1 MTEHLANAEGSHPE
15 TGALS
20 DYVRSALA
28 EPELA
33 EIEAHLD
40 VCLACRVW
48 AARLEHAQPTEPTD
62 ELISGLVAAS
72 PDVPEGLLS
81 AIKSEHVDQTP
92 QAGDLWRCGRGDA
105 LLVWLRNVFDD
116 GLVAVVPV
124 VFDIELADEL
134 TLIKPA
140 ESNPLGLDLG
150 FMVSVESHI
159 DLRSLIGKVGTID
172 VADDIEA
179 LRQVR
184 RGGPRN
190 LDILVGTPI
199 EMADDQRIEYQQ
211 LVSDLLGDCAPEAFD
226 DDTEDDGTDG
236 EVDLGAIRGELDELT
251 WSVPDIKIVEF
262 DVVHTAIDD
271 SHHLLRV
278 ATVQRLNVVVVVV
291 AVVGPAPENVLVSDV
306 GTRVVNSELLA
317 ERADA
322 VAAVIDTVTLEA
334 VVVSP
339 WDATDAIDVPTGD
352 PAPPT
357 IPDPLPL
364 RDAVRKYL
372 DARVNNWDAPRVSFD
387 RGSIDV
393 LMIAA
398 RASGRAVVDVVAE
411 GQRAKTPEKKDR
423 YVSVNGKES
432 AATSVLIREMLAGSD
447 AREAVTEFKR
457 RVTT

>member
-1 MTEHLANAEGSHPE
+1 MTEDLANAGGSHPE

-20 DYVRSALA
+20 EYVRSTLA
-28 EPELA
+28 EPKLA
-33 EIEAHLD
+33 EVEAHLD

-48 AARLEHAQPTEPTD
+48 AARLERAQQTEPTD

-105 LLVWLRNVFDD
+105 LLVWLRKVFDD
-116 GLVAVVPV
+116 GLLAVVPV
-124 VFDIELADEL
+124 VFDVELADEL
-134 TLIKPA
+134 TLIKSA

-150 FMVSVESHI
+150 FMVNVESHI
-159 DLRSLIGKVGTID
+159 DPRSLIGKVGTID

-190 LDILVGTPI
+190 LGILVGTPI
-199 EMADDQRIEYQQ
+199 EMSDDQRIEYQQ

-251 WSVPDIKIVEF
+251 WSLPDVKIVEF

-278 ATVQRLNVVVVVV
+278 ATVERLQVVLVV
-291 AVVGPAPENVLVSDV
+291 AAVMGPAPEDVLVSDV
-306 GTRVVNSELLA
+306 GTRVLNSELLA

-322 VAAVIDTVTLEA
+322 VVAIIDNVTLDA

-339 WDATDAIDVPTGD
+339 WDATDAIDVPAGD
-352 PAPPT
+352 TAPPT

-364 RDAVRKYL
+364 RDAVRKYI
-372 DARVNNWDAPRVSFD
+372 DARVNDWDAPRVSFD
-387 RGSIDV
+387 RGAIDV
-393 LMIAA
+393 LTIAA
-398 RASGRAVVDVVAE
+398 QAIRRAVVDVVAE

-423 YVSVNGKES
+423 YVSVISKES
-432 AATSVLIREMLAGSD
+432 AATSALVRGVLAGSD
-447 AREAVTEFKR
+447 AREAVTEFER
-457 RVTT
+457 RVNT

>member
-1 MTEHLANAEGSHPE
+1 MTEDLANTGGTHPE
-15 TGALS
+15 TGALG

-28 EPELA
+28 EPERA
-33 EIEAHLD
+33 KVEAHLG

-48 AARLEHAQPTEPTD
+48 AARLEHAQHAEPTA

-81 AIKSEHVDQTP
+81 AIKSENADQTP

-105 LLVWLRNVFDD
+105 LLVWLRKVFDD
-116 GLVAVVPV
+116 GLLAVVPV
-124 VFDIELADEL
+124 VFDVELADEL

-140 ESNPLGLDLG
+140 ESNALGLDLG

-159 DLRSLIGKVGTID
+159 DPRSLIGKVGTID

-199 EMADDQRIEYQQ
+199 EMSDDQRIEYQQ
-211 LVSDLLGDCAPEAFD
+211 LVSDLLGDCAAEAFD

-236 EVDLGAIRGELDELT
+236 EVDLGAIRAELDELT
-251 WSVPDIKIVEF
+251 WSLPDIKIVEF
-262 DVVHTAIDD
+262 DVVHTAIDN

-278 ATVQRLNVVVVVV
+278 ATLQRLNVVVVVA
-291 AVVGPAPENVLVSDV
+291 AVVGPAPEDVLVSDV
-306 GTRVVNSELLA
+306 GTRVLNSELLA

-322 VAAVIDTVTLEA
+322 VVAIIDNVTLDA
-334 VVVSP
+334 VVISP
-339 WDATDAIDVPTGD
+339 WDATDAIDVPAGD

-372 DARVNNWDAPRVSFD
+372 DARVNDWDAPRVSFD
-387 RGSIDV
+387 RGAIDV
-393 LMIAA
+393 LTIAA
-398 RASGRAVVDVVAE
+398 QATRRAVVDVVAE

-432 AATSVLIREMLAGSD
+432 AATSTLVRDVLAGSD
-447 AREAVTEFKR
+447 AREAVTEFER
-457 RVTT
+457 RVET

>member
-1 MTEHLANAEGSHPE
+1 MTEDLANAGDSHPE

-33 EIEAHLD
+33 EVEAHLD

-48 AARLEHAQPTEPTD
+48 ATRLEHAQQTEPTD

-81 AIKSEHVDQTP
+81 AIKSEHIDQTP

-105 LLVWLRNVFDD
+105 LLVWLRKVFDD
-116 GLVAVVPV
+116 GLLAVVPV
-124 VFDIELADEL
+124 VFDVELADEL

-150 FMVSVESHI
+150 FMVCVESHI
-159 DLRSLIGKVGTID
+159 DPRSLIGKVGTID

-199 EMADDQRIEYQQ
+199 EMSDDQRIEYQQ

-251 WSVPDIKIVEF
+251 WSLPDIKIVEF

-278 ATVQRLNVVVVVV
+278 ATVQRLNVVVVVA
-291 AVVGPAPENVLVSDV
+291 AVVGPAPEDVLVSDV
-306 GTRVVNSELLA
+306 GTRVLNSELLA

-322 VAAVIDTVTLEA
+322 VVAIIDNVTLEA

-339 WDATDAIDVPTGD
+339 WDATDAIDVPAGD

-372 DARVNNWDAPRVSFD
+372 DAHVNDWDAPRVSFD
-387 RGSIDV
+387 RGAIDV
-393 LMIAA
+393 LTIAA
-398 RASGRAVVDVVAE
+398 QATRRAVVDVVAE

-432 AATSVLIREMLAGSD
+432 AATSALVRDVLAGSD
-447 AREAVTEFKR
+447 AREAVTEFER
-457 RVTT
+457 RVKT